1 MCEKKEEIK
10 QVGQAEKNIVS
21 LNERIITQTKKQ
33 NKMQIWIKNLIFIS
47 LLQHH
52 PVAKYTSFP
61 TTPLNIATS
70 LTAHKIYLHS

>member
-33 NKMQIWIKNLIFIS
+33 NKMQI
-47 LLQHH
+47 
-52 PVAKYTSFP
+52 
-61 TTPLNIATS
+61 
-70 LTAHKIYLHS
+70 